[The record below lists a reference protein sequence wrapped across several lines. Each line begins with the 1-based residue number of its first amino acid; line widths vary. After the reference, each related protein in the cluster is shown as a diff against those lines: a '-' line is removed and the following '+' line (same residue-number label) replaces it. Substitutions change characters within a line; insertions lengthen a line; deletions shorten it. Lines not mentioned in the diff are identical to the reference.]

1 MKLQFFFF
9 FFHYANGTVLYVPG
23 HHFIAKLC
31 HFGAY
36 LAIKKTF
43 QQDDMVVNSKK
54 LIEGVIC

>member
-1 MKLQFFFF
+1 MKLQICLFFSLW
-9 FFHYANGTVLYVPG
+9 ANDTVFYVPS
-23 HHFIAKLC
+23 HHFIAKLYR
-31 HFGAY
+31 FEAY